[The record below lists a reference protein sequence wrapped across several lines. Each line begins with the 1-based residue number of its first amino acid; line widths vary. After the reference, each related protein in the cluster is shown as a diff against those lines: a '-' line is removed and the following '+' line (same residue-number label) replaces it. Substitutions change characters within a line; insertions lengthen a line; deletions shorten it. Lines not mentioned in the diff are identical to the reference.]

1 MKPTDK
7 QRRTFLKVLGAGAAA
22 ATTSPMFEALAQM
35 MPGAPS
41 TEFFIF
47 IHAQGGWDITVSL
60 DPRNVKQDIV
70 MPASTDSIDPSGL
83 LHWTDAPVRDGLT
96 SFVPY
101 RPAGSNI
108 TFGPAIGLMGDNRR
122 FERMCVINGIAMN
135 TVSHPDGTAF
145 SSTGRHLAGGRPAAP
160 SIDTM
165 LASELG
171 TNKLFPSLSIRFPSY
186 FTGPNLDPRAL
197 PLRVDAI
204 GTVSRSLAR
213 SDRSIDK
220 ETRTAVNQLLTQET
234 HDIAGRSYFPQV
246 YQGIEQQLA
255 SLERIHGDARLTS
268 LFSTTALRMN
278 PAYENLFVPKMP
290 GTNTPIPSP
299 WQFEGT
305 TIYNAAFAV
314 EAFKLDLA
322 RCVSFSTTS
331 FDTHFANYEDHPQH
345 QQELFNML
353 AMLIDA
359 LSAADHPTVAGH
371 KLIDHTH
378 IMVFSEFCRTPQINV
393 AGGRDHYPNNS
404 ALIISPKFRG
414 NTVFGSSDPGQL
426 LSNARRFVDG
436 MRAITPADVLATF
449 LDAFMID
456 PRRFMRDGAVMME
469 VRR

>member
-1 MKPTDK
+1 MKPTEK
-7 QRRTFLKVLGAGAAA
+7 QRRTFLKVLGASAVGAA
-22 ATTSPMFEALAQM
+22 TSPMFEALGQM

-47 IHAQGGWDITVSL
+47 IHAAGGWDITVSL
-60 DPRNVKQDIV
+60 DPRNAKADIV
-70 MPASTDSIDPSGL
+70 MPASTDSIDTAGL
-83 LHWTDAPVRDGLT
+83 LHWTDGPVRDGLT
-96 SFVPY
+96 SFTNV
-101 RPAGSNI
+101 RPSGSNI
-108 TFGPAIGLMGDNRR
+108 TFGPAIGLMADARR
-122 FERMCVINGIAMN
+122 FERMLVVNGIAMN

-160 SIDTM
+160 SINTM

-171 TNKLFPSLSIRFPSY
+171 KEKLFPNLSIRFPSY
-186 FTGPNLDPRAL
+186 YTGPNLDAKAL

-204 GTVSRSLAR
+204 GTVARSLSRSN
-213 SDRSIDK
+213 RSIDAD
-220 ETRTAVNQLLTQET
+220 TRTAVNELLVAET
-234 HDIAGRSYFPQV
+234 HDLAGRSYFPQV
-246 YQGIEQQLA
+246 YQGIEQQLG
-255 SLERIHGDARLTS
+255 SLERIHSDARLTS
-268 LFSTTALRMN
+268 LFSTTALRAN

-290 GTNTPIPSP
+290 GTSTPIASP

-322 RCVSFSTTS
+322 RCVSFATTS
-331 FDTHFANYEDHPQH
+331 FDTHFSNYEDHPQH

-353 AMLIDA
+353 ALLIDA

-404 ALIISPKFRG
+404 AVIISPRFKG
-414 NTVFGSSDPGQL
+414 NTVFGSSHAGQL
-426 LSNARRFVDG
+426 LSNARAFPDG

-449 LDAFMID
+449 VDAFGID
-456 PRRFMRDGAVMME
+456 PRKFMRDGAVMRE